1 MNIAGCK
8 VSLNNSSK
16 SNFAKSVE
24 ERKEEYIKAR
34 ARIFKSSNSADFI
47 ETSVEDELA
56 SFDNEQC
63 YSIQIL
69 SPKGKLTADP
79 LHIND
84 VIVLIDCSSGIGGTN
99 NSNGQMEPSGRVNS
113 HNSRVVIFSRS

>member
-1 MNIAGCK
+1 MNIVGCK

-16 SNFAKSVE
+16 SNFAKRVD
-24 ERKEEYIKAR
+24 ERKEEYIKDR

-47 ETSVEDELA
+47 ETSVEDELD

-63 YSIQIL
+63 YSIRIL
-69 SPKGKLTADP
+69 SPEGKLIEDP

-84 VIVLIDCSSGIGGTN
+84 VKVLMDCSSGIAGIN
-99 NSNGQMEPSGRVNS
+99 NSNGQMEPSCRVNS
-113 HNSRVVIFSRS
+113 NNRRVVIF